1 MAADSGRFARSA
13 SYARD
18 SARRLDSVARLAT
31 LKQTGLLNAP
41 AQEVFE
47 RMTRMA
53 AHTMAVPV
61 ALVSLADEHRLFFA
75 GSYGLPESWASSQ
88 QAPLT
93 HTLCDRVVE
102 SGSAVVIADVRTR
115 GAAMENKSLSAFGIT
130 AYAGMPLI
138 TSTGQVLGSFCVI
151 DRQPRVWTGD
161 EICVLKDFAA
171 LALREL
177 EWRLEASERA
187 HQGRGNGHAEAE
199 FRNLAESMSA
209 AILITDGSRLRYVNS
224 AMERVTGYSRSEL
237 LAMEAWGIAHP
248 DFRPLIQN
256 RIRARQRGERL
267 APNFEVKIL
276 TKDRRERW
284 ANVSVASVQFE
295 GESVAVATAFDI
307 TDRKAAEEQVERSRM
322 QLRALLRRLDEV
334 REEERLRISRE
345 IHDELGQT
353 LTGLKFEI
361 FALARQL
368 SGDQPTLAGIGEK
381 TDSMISLVDT
391 TMATVR
397 ALAADLRPAVL
408 DALGLHPAIEW
419 QLETLRSRTGI
430 RYRFDCNADEIPM
443 DAKHAVILFRIL
455 QETLTN
461 VARHAEATAIDVSV
475 RQENGT
481 LTLAVSDNGRG
492 IQPHQASDPRSLG
505 LVGMHERALQIG
517 GTVCIDAGATGG
529 TMVVVKVPVPT
540 DSVLESR
547 PSVRERT

>member
-1 MAADSGRFARSA
+1 MAADSGRLARSA
-13 SYARD
+13 SYAPD
-18 SARRLDSVARLAT
+18 ASKRLGSSARLAA

-61 ALVSLADEHRLFFA
+61 ALVSLVDEHRLVFA

-93 HTLCDRVVE
+93 HTVCDRVVE

-115 GAAMENKSLSAFGIT
+115 GSAMENKSLSALGII

-171 LALREL
+171 LTVREL
-177 EWRLEASERA
+177 ESRLEANERA
-187 HQGRGNGHAEAE
+187 HVERGGHAEEE
-199 FRNLAESMSA
+199 FRNLAESMAA

-224 AMERVTGYSRSEL
+224 AMERVTGYSRGEL

-284 ANVSVASVQFE
+284 ANVSVASIQFE
-295 GESVAVATAFDI
+295 GERVAVATAFDI

-368 SGDQPTLAGIGEK
+368 SGDRPTLAGVVEK
-381 TDSMISLVDT
+381 TDSMISLVDM
-391 TMATVR
+391 TMGTVR

-408 DALGLHPAIEW
+408 DQLGLRPAIEW

-430 RYRFDCNADEIPM
+430 SYRFDSNAEEIHL
-443 DAKHAVILFRIL
+443 DAKQAVILFRIL

-461 VARHAEATAIDVSV
+461 VARHAEATAIDVTV

-517 GTVCIDAGATGG
+517 GTVCIGAGSTGG
-529 TMVVVKVPVPT
+529 TMVIVKVPV
-540 DSVLESR
+540 SAESMLEAR
-547 PSVRERT
+547 TSVRGA